1 VEVRYTDLKEV
12 TTDRVV
18 WPIALGFFEHIRM
31 VVVWC
36 EMRQAFRHLRADRI
50 ISWTPLENRYP
61 KRRAVLLKAWKTE
74 RDEEH
79 ARYEAELPAR
89 KAALMSPTV
98 Q

>member
-1 VEVRYTDLKEV
+1 V

-50 ISWTPLENRYP
+50 VSWTPLENRYP
-61 KRRAVLLKAWKTE
+61 KRRAVLLKAWKAE

-79 ARYEAELPAR
+79 AQYEATVAAKVAAPAT
-89 KAALMSPTV
+89 ATV